1 MDRNRFN
8 SEVCPYLVEIR
19 IGEQGIAF
27 DRLDLD
33 AWVDQYKARNG
44 RPASNLRGKASWDA
58 KEVRGLG
65 IAVGS
70 WHIEK
75 QLDLYIGSLP
85 LGNVHMG
92 TLQSFI
98 EARRKQGIKSKSIN
112 YKQGL

>member
-8 SEVCPYLVEIR
+8 SEVCPYLVEIC

-33 AWVDQYKARNG
+33 AWVDQYKTRNG

-70 WHIEK
+70 GTSRSNWIHISVACHWEMCTWEPFNP
-75 QLDLYIGSLP
+75 Y
-85 LGNVHMG
+85 
-92 TLQSFI
+92 I